1 MAWTVII
8 KNNSG
13 STVELEDFG
22 IELLNGTQKDFTNY
36 FAYDEIS
43 GSKELKDKVLSSDLV
58 VNDGTNDLTA
68 ANGAE
73 YITLENVHNVSEE
86 HYTKTEL
93 QSDGTSQIHWNNI
106 TNAPSFGAPIWV
118 DPIKYRIVKIDS
130 TAPAT
135 PNTGDVYVNTGDN
148 HYYKWDGSAWQDEGS
163 AATDDRIIN
172 LDNATQNIYT
182 FDGSSWSDGGQS
194 SDNEA
199 AMINDD
205 GDGKN
210 SQYVYQTED
219 DTWRKIS
226 DVDFA
231 SHFDGGSS
239 KHDASEIDVEGSYSN
254 FSHSPGDLETVI
266 SDINTQMTEALD
278 NNTLD
283 GAYDEGGAGAG
294 RTITVD
300 SGPVVLDTASAT
312 TAPLELPPKAALPTT
327 GLQDGQ
333 LAIRDSILCIYD
345 STRSKWLSVQRQFL
359 VFGRRRKVSNQYLNF
374 CVGNLASKNSG
385 FRIVRD
391 ACIVSISGQL
401 DDNGSCSMNIRRND
415 TSTNIVSLS
424 ISSAIGNSDVS
435 SNINLNAD
443 DYLQCYLSSASDVED
458 PVCII
463 EIAWRL

>member
-22 IELLNGTQKDFTNY
+22 IEMLNGTQKDFTNY

-43 GSKELKDKVLSSDLV
+43 GSKELKDKVSTGELV
-58 VNDGTNDLTA
+58 VNDGTSDLSSSD
-68 ANGAE
+68 GAE

-86 HYTKTEL
+86 HYTKSEL
-93 QSDGTSQIHWNNI
+93 QNDGTAQIHWNNI
-106 TNAPSFGAPIWV
+106 TNAPSFGSPTWV
-118 DPIKYRIVKIDS
+118 DPVKYRIIKIDS

-135 PNTGDVYVNTGDN
+135 PSTGDVYVNSGDN

-163 AATDDRIIN
+163 ASTDDRVIN
-172 LDNATQNIYT
+172 LDNSTQNIYS
-182 FDGSSWSDGGQS
+182 FDGSNWSDEGQS

-219 DTWRKIS
+219 NTWRKIS

-254 FSHSPGDLETVI
+254 FTHSPGDLETVL

-294 RTITVD
+294 RTINAD
-300 SGPVVLDTASAT
+300 SGPVVLNTGSAT
-312 TAPLELPPKAALPTT
+312 TAPLELTPKASLPT
-327 GLQDGQ
+327 
-333 LAIRDSILCIYD
+333 
-345 STRSKWLSVQRQFL
+345 
-359 VFGRRRKVSNQYLNF
+359 
-374 CVGNLASKNSG
+374 
-385 FRIVRD
+385 
-391 ACIVSISGQL
+391 
-401 DDNGSCSMNIRRND
+401 NI
-415 TSTNIVSLS
+415 
-424 ISSAIGNSDVS
+424 
-435 SNINLNAD
+435 
-443 DYLQCYLSSASDVED
+443 
-458 PVCII
+458 
-463 EIAWRL
+463 